1 MMKRY
6 ILSAW
11 MGIGIVYDARK
22 KEKEKEMEGRNRPS
36 TIQESRY
43 MEEGRERPE
52 ETRSEKERKGNS
64 ESRYLTD

>member
-43 MEEGRERPE
+43 MEEEGERETRGNEIRER
-52 ETRSEKERKGNS
+52 TERKL
-64 ESRYLTD
+64 RI

>member
-22 KEKEKEMEGRNRPS
+22 KEKEMEGRNRPS

-43 MEEGRERPE
+43 MEEEGERDQRKRDQRKNGK
-52 ETRSEKERKGNS
+52 ETPN
-64 ESRYLTD
+64 LDI

>member
-22 KEKEKEMEGRNRPS
+22 KETEKEMEGRNRPS
-36 TIQESRY
+36 TIQES
-43 MEEGRERPE
+43 MEEGRERDQRKRDQRKNGK
-52 ETRSEKERKGNS
+52 ETPN
-64 ESRYLTD
+64 LDI